1 MTANKIAL
9 PEHWE
14 DWVNLALGV
23 WLCASP
29 WALQTADD
37 LTVAQNAFIVG
48 FLLIVVE
55 VVTLSAFYLWEEWV
69 SAALGAWLVISPWVL
84 GLTAIVPVANFVIVG
99 LLVLGLAL
107 YEIWEVRRQTAH
119 PA

>member
-1 MTANKIAL
+1 MAANKLAL

-29 WALQTADD
+29 WVLQSADD
-37 LTVAQNAFIVG
+37 MAITQNAFIVG

-69 SAALGAWLVISPWVL
+69 SAALGAWLLISPWVL
-84 GLTAIVPVANFVIVG
+84 GIAATVPVLNFVIVG
-99 LLVLGLAL
+99 ALVLALAL
-107 YEIWEVRRQTAH
+107 YEIWDVSRQSAH